1 MKSFLHHLQLN
12 INSENLEFYIKL
24 MEKLGL
30 EVLAKDEGYAGFHLD
45 SKLSIW
51 FMPKTAETNNDYDGV
66 GLNHTSFGANS
77 VAEVD
82 EVVNWLRE
90 QNIPL
95 LFDTPRHRED
105 FAMSEDETY
114 YQVMFESP
122 DKLLFEIVYTG
133 KK

>member
-24 MEKLGL
+24 MEKIGL
-30 EVLAKDEGYAGFHLD
+30 EVLAQEEGYAGFHLD
-45 SKLSIW
+45 SRSSIW
-51 FMPKTAETNNDYDGV
+51 FMPKTADSSNNYDGV

-77 VAEVD
+77 VVEVD
-82 EVVNWLRE
+82 EVVSWLRE

-95 LFDTPRHRED
+95 LFGTPRHRED
-105 FAMSEDETY
+105 FAMSENETY

-122 DKLLFEIVYTG
+122 DKLLFEVVYTG